1 MNESELRLDRQICF
15 RLYRASRSIIRLYQP
30 ILDTLNITYP
40 QYITML
46 VLWEDNVIDFK
57 DLGQRLDLKTGTL
70 TPIVK
75 NLEQLGYVQREQNR
89 EDKRKIWVKI
99 TETGK
104 ELKSRAQ
111 SIPESLNHFIN
122 MDREQYERY
131 AFLLDE
137 LVDLL
142 KNAET
147 KQKEKELR

>member
-57 DLGQRLDLKTGTL
+57 DLGRRLDLKTGTL

-122 MDREQYERY
+122 MDQEQYERY